1 MNELEIILPI
11 HPSVPSIWEI
21 VGWCL
26 AAGITPIIML
36 VGFWFWK
43 SEPITEQEVHNVLRE
58 R

>member
-11 HPSVPSIWEI
+11 HPSVPSIWE
-21 VGWCL
+21 L
-26 AAGITPIIML
+26 AGLFLAIGLVPLAML

-43 SEPITEQEVHNVLRE
+43 SEPISDEEVQRVFRK